1 MFSPTHVAGK
11 GASVRAE
18 PTTEKAAVRPSP
30 VTAITDYVKDVRV
43 EMSKVTW
50 PTRRELRESTLV
62 VIVMVIVI
70 SIFIGIV
77 DRVLSYAF
85 EALIRML
92 G

>member
-1 MFSPTHVAGK
+1 
-11 GASVRAE
+11 VRAE

-30 VTAITDYVKDVRV
+30 FTAITDYIKDVRV

-62 VIVMVIVI
+62 VIVMVFVI
-70 SIFIGIV
+70 AIFIGIV
-77 DRVLSYAF
+77 DRALSYAF